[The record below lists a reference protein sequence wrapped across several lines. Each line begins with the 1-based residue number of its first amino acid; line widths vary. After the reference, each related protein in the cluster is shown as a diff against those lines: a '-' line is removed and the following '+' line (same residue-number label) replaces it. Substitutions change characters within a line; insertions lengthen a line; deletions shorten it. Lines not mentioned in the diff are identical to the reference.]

1 MHTENCDYIVT
12 MCDDGKLV
20 TSYPGDLISR
30 LALYLSLIPMQ
41 ALPARVC
48 TREQGYL
55 FTIFERERER
65 TIYFILD
72 SEDVCYSFVVC
83 KQYEPIHVIIS
94 EVVDN

>member
-1 MHTENCDYIVT
+1 MHTENCDYIAT

-55 FTIFERERER
+55 FTIFGRERENYLLYIGLR
-65 TIYFILD
+65 RCVL
-72 SEDVCYSFVVC
+72 SFVVC
-83 KQYEPIHVIIS
+83 KQCEPIHVIIS

>member
-1 MHTENCDYIVT
+1 MHTENCDYIAT

-20 TSYPGDLISR
+20 TSCPGDLISR
-30 LALYLSLIPMQ
+30 LPLYLSLIPMQ
-41 ALPARVC
+41 GLPARVC

-55 FTIFERERER
+55 FTIFGRER

-83 KQYEPIHVIIS
+83 KQCEAIHVIIIC